1 MGMSASQAR
10 LLFIS
15 SRMNDIE
22 FKSQQISNQKIRLAD
37 DSEKVATKY
46 SDALNKTRLMVNN
59 PIDQS
64 QSQLTYS
71 SIMSPKGQMSG
82 GYNLQTAQGKVVV
95 SSTVASAFEKSR
107 SLSQFLS
114 ALSVPQTAATLVE
127 AQSNYNESVRNLH
140 TAENNVKNFLNQYN
154 LSVDSNN
161 NLKFPTRQ
169 VWVEDSVSTNDST
182 SSVNTNDSSGSVST
196 NDSTSSVN
204 TNDSSGSVSTNDSSS
219 SVNTNDSSGSVSGVS
234 HAPAR
239 RAFMMM
245 DDQSY
250 SGGGGGGG
258 GGGVTTV
265 TSPTVNVN
273 DSVGSGGGGGS
284 VGTSGSSSRV
294 NSTDTTNSVNTNDTA
309 GSISTNDTS
318 NSSSQPTGHYE
329 THDVY
334 STSEK
339 ASITANYQQLLN
351 RLDKARNI
359 YDTAVQALNEAQAGA
374 TTESS
379 VGNEAYYTNLY
390 NQMSSS
396 GYEAYSQLALN
407 SPDYLQYQLETGG
420 WFLGK
425 KDSDGSYKQ
434 TSISSTTMVVSASAD
449 KADIARAEAE
459 YNAETAK
466 INKKEKKLD
475 NELKNLD
482 TEHSALKT
490 EFESVKSLI
499 GENVEKSFNL
509 FS

>member
-114 ALSVPQTAATLVE
+114 ALSVPQTAATLAE

-169 VWVEDSVSTNDST
+169 VWVEDSVSTNDSA
-182 SSVNTNDSSGSVST
+182 
-196 NDSTSSVN
+196 
-204 TNDSSGSVSTNDSSS
+204 S

-245 DDQSY
+245 DDKSY

-284 VGTSGSSSRV
+284 VGTSGSSGRV
-294 NSTDTTNSVNTNDTA
+294 NSTDTTSSVNTNDTA

>member
-1 MGMSASQAR
+1 
-10 LLFIS
+10 
-15 SRMNDIE
+15 
-22 FKSQQISNQKIRLAD
+22 
-37 DSEKVATKY
+37 
-46 SDALNKTRLMVNN
+46 
-59 PIDQS
+59 
-64 QSQLTYS
+64 
-71 SIMSPKGQMSG
+71 
-82 GYNLQTAQGKVVV
+82 
-95 SSTVASAFEKSR
+95 
-107 SLSQFLS
+107 
-114 ALSVPQTAATLVE
+114 
-127 AQSNYNESVRNLH
+127 
-140 TAENNVKNFLNQYN
+140 
-154 LSVDSNN
+154 
-161 NLKFPTRQ
+161 
-169 VWVEDSVSTNDST
+169 
-182 SSVNTNDSSGSVST
+182 
-196 NDSTSSVN
+196 
-204 TNDSSGSVSTNDSSS
+204 
-219 SVNTNDSSGSVSGVS
+219 
-234 HAPAR
+234 
-239 RAFMMM
+239 MM

-273 DSVGSGGGGGS
+273 DSVGSGGGS
-284 VGTSGSSSRV
+284 V